1 MMYLTVRHACFQTLF
16 ADVTGQVCLLSESVQ
31 NRPVIVLGVHR
42 NAMVLGMRDVRDLLP
57 HLQRFVQTGRM
68 LPDEGEDYQI

>member
-1 MMYLTVRHACFQTLF
+1 
-16 ADVTGQVCLLSESVQ
+16 VCLLSESVQ